1 MILVQLLRS
10 IIFFTVVVSLAAVS
24 VDEEKLESDE
34 EFDAMNNDEDGE
46 EEENPSF
53 DNAADIQEGYRF
65 HDFLMYTTLSYTKL
79 GKTTKKR
86 S

>member
-1 MILVQLLRS
+1 MLVQVLRS

-53 DNAADIQEGYRF
+53 DNAVD
-65 HDFLMYTTLSYTKL
+65 TKRL
-79 GKTTKKR
+79 NFMISFCTQP
-86 S
+86 